1 VRVCVL
7 LCSRLCVWLSR
18 ILGGVPARDPDRLIK
33 WFIGVVVIGVGVNL
47 LSSVVAA
54 AQPWAWLP
62 PAVFVAALLVAVLSA
77 GLLRRERYGTTRAW
91 AMALLALT
99 GCLAVTVW
107 GSVTGGPLA
116 VMILS
121 LAYLWEAGVIL
132 MRSTFEIARSSTM
145 SSWGQPVGLW
155 VRRSCCS
162 G

>member
-1 VRVCVL
+1 VS

-18 ILGGVPARDPDRLIK
+18 ILGSVPARDPDRSIK
-33 WFIGVVVIGVGVNL
+33 WLIGVVVIAVGVNL

-54 AQPWAWLP
+54 AQTWAWLP
-62 PAVFVAALLVAVLSA
+62 PAVFAAAPLVAVLSA
-77 GLLRRERYGTTRAW
+77 GLLRLERYGTTRAR

-107 GSVTGGPLA
+107 GSVTLWPLT

-121 LAYLWEAGVIL
+121 LAYLWEAGAML
-132 MRSTFEIARSSTM
+132 MWSTLRSRAESTM
-145 SSWGQPVGLW
+145 SSWGRPVGLW